1 MKTIVYI
8 LAIALLILHQDAW
21 LWADRRIVFGFLP
34 IGLGYHVAF
43 SFLSA
48 AVWALAVKFAWPS
61 DWEQWAASDDDD
73 TIPSS
78 TP

>member
-8 LAIALLILHQDAW
+8 LGIALLILHQDSW
-21 LWADRRIVFGFLP
+21 LWADRRIIFGFLP

-43 SFLSA
+43 SLLSA
-48 AVWALAVKFAWPS
+48 ALWALAVKFAWPTH
-61 DWEQWAASDDDD
+61 WEQWAASNDDD
-73 TIPSS
+73 TTSS